1 LCSYSYP
8 LPRRAITTR
17 RFRIYRSVA
26 SNDERLAGMSA
37 GRGKSTFLLL
47 RALLFTALSFQR
59 LNNSLHASVRPARS
73 DRLRL
78 FLGLGRCLLCLVRW
92 LRWALFSKDNL
103 SFPRNVGAGDLL
115 SKLLK
120 IEFDIGDSLFQVLCS
135 SAICSFLSGLACYR
149 EVDSLLASS
158 RRTRKARK
166 APSTRRDSVRSKPLK
181 VS

>member
-1 LCSYSYP
+1 MCSYSYP

-37 GRGKSTFLLL
+37 GRGKSTFLPL

-59 LNNSLHASVRPARS
+59 LNNSPHASVRPARS

-92 LRWALFSKDNL
+92 SRWALFSKDNL
-103 SFPRNVGAGDLL
+103 SFPRNVRTGDLL

-120 IEFDIGDSLFQVLCS
+120 IEFDIGDSLFQGFVFVCHMFDLDWLTIGKWIRS
-135 SAICSFLSGLACYR
+135 WPETGGRGY
-149 EVDSLLASS
+149 D
-158 RRTRKARK
+158 RKC
-166 APSTRRDSVRSKPLK
+166 VRY
-181 VS
+181 